1 MNLMTSERRI
11 SWFGK
16 LPCVG
21 DFCSHNMPAT
31 VCEAL
36 DNWLSEAM
44 QAGQETHGDAWTRA
58 YFQTPMHG
66 FVLGKQALP
75 ALEENLAVGVI
86 MPSVDKAG
94 RAFPFVLM
102 EQLPA
107 RNETSNETGEPST
120 GLDQHIEPHTL
131 TDWFSHAYGM
141 CAAAMNDEWTLDKLA
156 DKLQQLPEVAMTMPT
171 GQNTLTNEGHSAWFR
186 IEFDG
191 QVNWVMQCRGLPKAE
206 AFETLIG
213 MGHAL

>member
-1 MNLMTSERRI
+1 MNIINSKRTI

-21 DFCSHNMPAT
+21 DFCSHNMPAK

-44 QAGQETHGDAWTRA
+44 QVGQETHGDAWTRA

-66 FVLGKQALP
+66 FVLGKKALP
-75 ALEENLAVGVI
+75 ALEDNLAVGVI

-107 RNETSNETGEPST
+107 QNEAGEPST
-120 GLDQHIEPHTL
+120 VLNQHIEPQTL

-156 DKLQQLPEVAMTMPT
+156 NELQHLPKVAMTVPT
-171 GQNTLTNEGHSAWFR
+171 GQNAVSNDCHSTWFR

-191 QVNWVMQCRGLPKAE
+191 QVNWVMQCRGLPKAD

-213 MGHAL
+213 MGIAL

>member
-1 MNLMTSERRI
+1 MPGKSLNIMIGERTI
-11 SWFGK
+11 LWFGK

-21 DFCSHNMPAT
+21 DFCSHNMPTAL
-31 VCEAL
+31 CEAL

-44 QAGQETHGDAWTRA
+44 QLGQETHGDAWTRA

-75 ALEENLAVGVI
+75 ELEDSLAVGVI

-102 EQLPA
+102 ERLQAQNNLDERCA
-107 RNETSNETGEPST
+107 GI
-120 GLDQHIEPHTL
+120 DQHALNE
-131 TDWFSHAYGM
+131 WFSLAYGM
-141 CAAAMNDEWTLDKLA
+141 CAAAMNEEWTLDKLA
-156 DKLQQLPEVAMTMPT
+156 DKVQHLPMVATTTLT
-171 GQNTLTNEGHSAWFR
+171 GQNTVTINDLSEWFR

-191 QVNWVMQCRGLPKAE
+191 QVNWVMQCRGLPKAD
-206 AFETLIG
+206 AFEILIG

>member
-1 MNLMTSERRI
+1 MNVMIGKRAI

-21 DFCSHNMPAT
+21 DFCSHNMSTALR
-31 VCEAL
+31 EAL
-36 DNWLSEAM
+36 DDWLSEAM
-44 QAGQETHGDAWTRA
+44 QLGQETHGDAWTRA

-75 ALEENLAVGVI
+75 ELDGSLAVGVV

-94 RAFPFVLM
+94 RAFPFVLL
-102 EQLPA
+102 EQLQA
-107 RNETSNETGEPST
+107 QNNVDERCAEIDQQVLNE
-120 GLDQHIEPHTL
+120 
-131 TDWFSHAYGM
+131 WFSLAYGM
-141 CAAAMNDEWTLDKLA
+141 CAAAMNDEWTLEKLA
-156 DKLQQLPEVAMTMPT
+156 DEVHDLPTVATTTLT
-171 GQNTLTNEGHSAWFR
+171 GQNTVAINDLSEWFR

-191 QVNWVMQCRGLPKAE
+191 QVNWVMQCRGLPKAD
-206 AFETLIG
+206 AFKILIG

>member
-1 MNLMTSERRI
+1 MNVTNSNRTI

-21 DFCSHNMPAT
+21 DFCSHNMPTT

-44 QAGQETHGDAWTRA
+44 QSGQESHGDAWTRA

-75 ALEENLAVGVI
+75 ALEANLAVGVI

-94 RAFPFVLM
+94 RAFPFVLI
-102 EQLPA
+102 EQLFA
-107 RNETSNETGEPST
+107 QNAAGEPST
-120 GLDQHIEPHTL
+120 ELGQHIEPHTL
-131 TDWFSHAYGM
+131 TEWFSHAYRV
-141 CAAAMNDEWTLDKLA
+141 CAAAMNDEWALDKLA
-156 DKLQQLPEVAMTMPT
+156 DELQHLPAVSTTMLP
-171 GQNTLTNEGHSAWFR
+171 GRNTVTSEGHSEWFR

-191 QVNWVMQCRGLPKAE
+191 QVNWVMQCRGLPKAN
-206 AFETLIG
+206 AFETLVGIG
-213 MGHAL
+213 QAL